1 MHAGTD
7 LAGELYEAF
16 AKADELVAQMA
27 ADGRAKAEAERK
39 YRMAKRQRI
48 LYERV
53 QNKTPVSIIAD
64 VVKGYEDI
72 AMLACER
79 DCAETAY
86 EATKE
91 AINVNKRKID
101 WLREQ
106 WGREWS
112 QAR

>member
-7 LAGELYEAF
+7 LAAELYEAF
-16 AKADELVAQMA
+16 ERADELVAQMA
-27 ADGRAKAEAERK
+27 DDGRAKAEAEK
-39 YRMAKRQRI
+39 AYRMAKRQRI
-48 LYERV
+48 LYERT
-53 QNKTPVSIIAD
+53 QNKTPVSLIAD

-72 AMLACER
+72 ATLAAQR
-79 DCAETAY
+79 DCAEAAY

-106 WGREWS
+106 WGREWPHV
-112 QAR
+112 R

>member
-7 LAGELYEAF
+7 LVAELYAAF
-16 AKADELVAQMA
+16 DRADELVSQMA
-27 ADGRAKAEAERK
+27 DDGKAKAEAEK
-39 YRMAKRQRI
+39 AYRMAKRQRI

-53 QNKTPVSIIAD
+53 QNKTPVSLIAD

-86 EATKE
+86 VATKE
-91 AINVNKRKID
+91 AINLNKRKID

-106 WGREWS
+106 WGREW
-112 QAR
+112 APR